1 MDLENII
8 LSEKSQRKAKIA
20 RSHLKVESK
29 KKKKLKLS
37 AIKHINNRGSNI
49 QHSD

>member
-29 KKKKLKLS
+29 KKKKAKTFS
-37 AIKHINNRGSNI
+37 YKTYK
-49 QHSD
+49 

>member
-29 KKKKLKLS
+29 KKKAKTFSYKTY
-37 AIKHINNRGSNI
+37 K
-49 QHSD
+49 